1 MVKWKDSWL
10 EAEDINGVTL
20 NLWLQKDDE
29 YYGYCKLLDAKSNII
44 LKVHRHSLSTPKRKN
59 TWTFLILDFQ
69 LHRCIFQKK
78 QNHQHPQK

>member
-29 YYGYCKLLDAKSNII
+29 YYGYCKL
-44 LKVHRHSLSTPKRKN
+44 
-59 TWTFLILDFQ
+59 
-69 LHRCIFQKK
+69 
-78 QNHQHPQK
+78 